1 MKDNEIIKGLE
12 YCVVEC
18 NCANCPLYED
28 KYMSKECVEIEA
40 RALDLIKR
48 QRAEI
53 EVLREIVFM
62 DRSEAI
68 KNLKA
73 EARNEFVERLK
84 VKTKNIYLT
93 NKFHSII
100 DNLLKEMEG
109 K

>member
-1 MKDNEIIKGLE
+1 MTDNEITKALE
-12 YCVVEC
+12 CCVVEC

-28 KYMSKECVEIEA
+28 KYMSKECAEIEA

-48 QRAEI
+48 QKAEI
-53 EVLREIVFM
+53 EDLREIVFM

-68 KNLKA
+68 ENLRA
-73 EARNEFVERLK
+73 EAREEFAERLK
-84 VKTKNIYLT
+84 EETKYIYLT